1 MKTVDDETAR
11 LVYIFWT
18 ETEKGDTRDITF
30 TGSDFTVKSESATTS
45 VDGKVATVNDK
56 GMDAKFSISAADGY
70 DLVSV
75 KLEDGTVLTAKD
87 GVYTIKNVTKDMK
100 VEVTTK
106 AIVKADGTVTLN
118 GDGTITVT
126 YEGEMPLWRRPLRP
140 SRRSWLTRV
149 TRT

>member
-1 MKTVDDETAR
+1 M
-11 LVYIFWT
+11 
-18 ETEKGDTRDITF
+18 
-30 TGSDFTVKSESATTS
+30 
-45 VDGKVATVNDK
+45 ATVNDK

-126 YEGEMPLWRRPLRP
+126 YEGRDA
-140 SRRSWLTRV
+140 RSGGGHCGHREEAG
-149 TRT
+149 

>member
-56 GMDAKFSISAADGY
+56 AWMPSS
-70 DLVSV
+70 LSV
-75 KLEDGTVLTAKD
+75 LLTVMTWS
-87 GVYTIKNVTKDMK
+87 
-100 VEVTTK
+100 
-106 AIVKADGTVTLN
+106 
-118 GDGTITVT
+118 
-126 YEGEMPLWRRPLRP
+126 P
-140 SRRSWLTRV
+140 
-149 TRT
+149 